1 MCSKLF
7 LRQLQGVKNH
17 VSDDWYASY
26 GGHMTRDRPTLGI
39 VLMLGFCVCAPLGD
53 ALAKL
58 LGEQID
64 VALLVAIRMGL
75 QVVLLAPIVLFSAIS
90 IAISRRDLSLS
101 AVRAVLHMLGI
112 GMMFLSLRYLPLA
125 DAVAIAFVMPF
136 IMLLL
141 GRYILGEEVGRRRI
155 GACCV
160 GFLGTLLVMQPSF
173 AEVGWPALLPVGVA
187 IDFAF
192 FMLVTRQLA
201 KSVDPIALQLVSGLF
216 ACAILLPLIVVF
228 SGSPGFRIAWPEGDA
243 WSLALAMGIL
253 GTCAHL
259 LMTWALRFAP
269 SATLAPMQYLEIPV
283 AALLGWM
290 IFSDFPNG
298 LALLGIAVTVGAG
311 LYIILRENQLQ
322 RSKTG

>member
-1 MCSKLF
+1 
-7 LRQLQGVKNH
+7 
-17 VSDDWYASY
+17 
-26 GGHMTRDRPTLGI
+26 MTNDRPVLGI
-39 VLMLGFCVCAPLGD
+39 LLMLGFCVTAPLAD

-58 LGEQID
+58 LGGRID
-64 VALLVAIRMGL
+64 VAELVAIRMGL
-75 QVVLLAPIVLFSAIS
+75 QVILLAPVVYFAAIPL
-90 IAISRRDLSLS
+90 AFGARDLRLTGIRS
-101 AVRAVLHMLGI
+101 VLHMLGI

-141 GRYILGEEVGRRRI
+141 GRFVLGEEVGQRRVL
-155 GACCV
+155 ACAV
-160 GFLGTLLVMQPSF
+160 GFLGTLMVMQPSF

-216 ACAILLPLIVVF
+216 ACALLFPALLLL
-228 SGSPGFRIAWPEGDA
+228 GSMDTPGFRLAWPEG
-243 WSLALAMGIL
+243 WTWVLAFAMGVL
-253 GTCAHL
+253 GTAAHL

-283 AALLGWM
+283 AALLGWL

-298 LALLGIAVTVGAG
+298 LALAGILVTIAAG
-311 LYIILRENQLQ
+311 LYIIAREQ
-322 RSKTG
+322 RLSRASPPIRDPAPPAA

>member
-1 MCSKLF
+1 
-7 LRQLQGVKNH
+7 
-17 VSDDWYASY
+17 
-26 GGHMTRDRPTLGI
+26 MTNDRPTLGI
-39 VLMLGFCVCAPLGD
+39 LLMLGFCVTAPLAD

-58 LGEQID
+58 LGGHID
-64 VALLVAIRMGL
+64 VAELVAIRMGL
-75 QVVLLAPIVLFSAIS
+75 QVILLAPVVYFAS
-90 IAISRRDLSLS
+90 IPLRLS
-101 AVRAVLHMLGI
+101 ARDWRLTSIRAVLHMLGI

-141 GRYILGEEVGRRRI
+141 GRYVLGEEVGHRRI
-155 GACCV
+155 IACCI
-160 GFLGTLLVMQPSF
+160 GFMGTLMVMQPSF

-201 KSVDPIALQLVSGLF
+201 KSVDPIALQLVSGGI
-216 ACAILLPLIVVF
+216 ACAIILPLFLVLSPAQV
-228 SGSPGFRIAWPEGDA
+228 PGFQLTWPEGVT
-243 WSLALAMGIL
+243 WILVLAMGGL
-253 GTCAHL
+253 GTVAHL

-283 AALLGWM
+283 AALIGWL

-298 LALLGIAVTVGAG
+298 LALFGIVVTIAAG
-311 LYIILRENQLQ
+311 LYVIFREQQLSRMQ
-322 RSKTG
+322 TTQNPASPEA